1 MAALCSGADLDVRRR
16 AAAEARR
23 WIGTPY
29 CHQASV
35 RGAGAD
41 CLGLL
46 RGVWRA
52 VIGPEPQRPGPYCA
66 DWSEV
71 SGEERLHAAAMRHL
85 VPIDPS
91 EAGIGDVLLFRMR
104 TTAPAKHVGLLVSD
118 RIGHGRIIHAYSGHD
133 VCETHLTASW
143 RRKLAACFR
152 FPKRGH

>member
-1 MAALCSGADLDVRRR
+1 MADHCSGADLELRRR
-16 AAAEARR
+16 VVAEARR

-52 VIGPEPQRPGPYCA
+52 VIGPEPERPGPYCA

-71 SGEERLHAAAMRHL
+71 SGEERLLAAAARHL

-91 EAGIGDVLLFRMR
+91 VAGSGDVLMFRMR
-104 TTAPAKHVGLLVSD
+104 PAAPAKHVGLLVSD
-118 RIGHGRIIHAYSGHD
+118 RIDHGRIIHAYSGHD
-133 VCETHLTASW
+133 VCETHLTSTW
-143 RRKLAACFR
+143 QRKVAACFR
-152 FPKRGH
+152 FPERGH